1 MNRIEEWAKAIQKHE
16 GYIAPNAQYPKGSRS
31 YRNNNPGNFRCSL
44 LVMGELKAIRCE
56 DNFAVFPDYETGWK
70 ALVQFLTYAAEGA
83 LRAYKPEMTLYEFY
97 AVYAPGGD
105 GNYPRGYAE
114 AVAKDLELPATT
126 KIKDLLNKSEPQTM
140 KQFHRYGHMRDVMVK
155 VGDRVKKGQKL
166 GTIGTGNGA
175 WLSHLHRDAPKK
187 FPIDKNK
194 NPIYTFYNIGWTEK
208 ETLEYF
214 VDPRKWGWSMPK
226 FDHLGLG
233 WFQYWNYETDPKK
246 PAKWCFHPGVDE
258 NGKGAGNADLGEE
271 FRAVTDGV
279 VVYAYDGKEKN
290 GGWGKLLVIE
300 EEKVVPQAVSVPAP
314 EVVLEGSVTTVA
326 PDDPILTEE
335 PVQEAK
341 PMTFLDFLKG
351 LMKLIFKQ

>member
-16 GYIAPNAQYPKGSRS
+16 GYIAPNAQYPNGSRS

-105 GNYPRGYAE
+105 GNYPKVYAE
-114 AVAKDLELPATT
+114 AVAKDLGLPATT
-126 KIKDLLNKSEPQTM
+126 KIKDLLGSVEPEKKLQY
-140 KQFHRYGHMRDVMVK
+140 HRYGHLDKISVK
-155 VGDRVKKGQKL
+155 VGDRVKKGDKI
-166 GTIGTGNGA
+166 GTVGTGNGQWSA
-175 WLSHLHRDAPKK
+175 HLHYDCPMKK
-187 FPIDKNK
+187 FASWTEYVIGWAREKVRDTYATPYLFIDKK
-194 NPIYTFYNIGWTEK
+194 K
-208 ETLEYF
+208 EIPM
-214 VDPRKWGWSMPK
+214 VW
-226 FDHLGLG
+226 DHLGYDYLEKA
-233 WFQYWNYETDPKK
+233 NYSGK
-246 PAKWCFHPGVDE
+246 AAWHSGVDI
-258 NGKGAGNADLGEE
+258 NGPGAGNADLGL
-271 FRAVTDGV
+271 AVRSVCDGV

-300 EEKVVPQAVSVPAP
+300 EEKAMPQVVAVPEP

-326 PDDPILTEE
+326 PDDPILTDE
-335 PVQEAK
+335 PEQTAK